1 VLALLSLYLI
11 PATGSYIYEEVTR
24 VKYVASATD
33 TPQRKKAVRQAAS
46 PRAAP
51 PPGSAPR
58 AGCFDYAW
66 RRLMGARA
74 CRTR

>member
-1 VLALLSLYLI
+1 MLSLYLI

-33 TPQRKKAVRQAAS
+33 TPQRKKAVRQAAP

-51 PPGSAPR
+51 PPAPFGSAPR
-58 AGCFDYAW
+58 AGRFDYA
-66 RRLMGARA
+66 
-74 CRTR
+74 